1 MNYMDEYL
9 NNKINIYASIEHDYL
24 EYRVY
29 LGHEMI
35 GKFNTLNEAWAFA
48 DVYIERL
55 LRFRKTQES
64 KEKVKRKMFLET
76 KTVLSLNKTLL
87 KEVKDNDTI

>member
-55 LRFRKTQES
+55 LRFRKTQKS
-64 KEKVKRKMFLET
+64 KEKDVFR
-76 KTVLSLNKTLL
+76 NKDGIVTQQNTL
-87 KEVKDNDTI
+87 KGGER

>member
-1 MNYMDEYL
+1 MDEYL

-35 GKFNTLNEAWAFA
+35 GKFNTLNEACALA

-64 KEKVKRKMFLET
+64 KEKDVFRNKDGIVT
-76 KTVLSLNKTLL
+76 KQDAL
-87 KEVKDNDTI
+87 KGGER

>member
-29 LGHEMI
+29 LGHEMM

-64 KEKVKRKMFLET
+64 KEKDVFR
-76 KTVLSLNKTLL
+76 NKDGIVTQQDAL
-87 KEVKDNDTI
+87 KGGER

>member
-35 GKFNTLNEAWAFA
+35 GEFNTLNEAWAFA

-64 KEKVKRKMFLET
+64 KEKDVFR
-76 KTVLSLNKTLL
+76 NKDGIVTQQDAL
-87 KEVKDNDTI
+87 KGDER

>member
-1 MNYMDEYL
+1 MNYWNECV

-35 GKFNTLNEAWAFA
+35 GRFNTLNEVWAFA

-64 KEKVKRKMFLET
+64 KGKDVFR
-76 KTVLSLNKTLL
+76 NKDGIITQQDAL
-87 KEVKDNDTI
+87 KGGER

>member
-1 MNYMDEYL
+1 MNYWDERID
-9 NNKINIYASIEHDYL
+9 NKINIYTSIEHDYL

-35 GKFNTLNEAWAFA
+35 GRFNTLNEAWAFA
-48 DVYIERL
+48 DVHIERL

-64 KEKVKRKMFLET
+64 KEKDVFR
-76 KTVLSLNKTLL
+76 NKDGIVTQQNAL
-87 KEVKDNDTI
+87 KGGER

>member
-1 MNYMDEYL
+1 MNYWDEQID
-9 NNKINIYASIEHDYL
+9 NKINIYASIEHDYL

-29 LGHEMI
+29 LGKEMI

-55 LRFRKTQES
+55 LRFRKTQEI
-64 KEKVKRKMFLET
+64 KEKDVFR
-76 KTVLSLNKTLL
+76 NKEGIVTQQNTL
-87 KEVKDNDTI
+87 KGGEE

>member
-35 GKFNTLNEAWAFA
+35 GEFNTLNEAWAFA

-64 KEKVKRKMFLET
+64 KEKDVFR
-76 KTVLSLNKTLL
+76 NKDGIVTQQDAL
-87 KEVKDNDTI
+87 KGGER

>member
-35 GKFNTLNEAWAFA
+35 GKFNTLNEAWVFA

-64 KEKVKRKMFLET
+64 KAKDFFR
-76 KTVLSLNKTLL
+76 NKDGIVTQQDAL
-87 KEVKDNDTI
+87 KGGER

>member
-29 LGHEMI
+29 LGHEMT
-35 GKFNTLNEAWAFA
+35 GKFNTLNEAWVFA

-64 KEKVKRKMFLET
+64 KRERYFRNKDGIITQQDVLKRGE
-76 KTVLSLNKTLL
+76 
-87 KEVKDNDTI
+87 NDE

>member
-35 GKFNTLNEAWAFA
+35 GEFNTLNEAWAFA

-64 KEKVKRKMFLET
+64 KEKDVFR
-76 KTVLSLNKTLL
+76 NKDGIVTQQDTL
-87 KEVKDNDTI
+87 KGGER